1 MATLITK
8 TVTNNTALTQVYLDY
23 AGNSVSVA
31 PGETKTYQ
39 DILDNSSGLPDNNIP
54 ADSTYLKLK
63 NSVGDA
69 GYIKLNSER
78 TGIRVTKTL

>member
-39 DILDNSSGLPDNNIP
+39 DILDNSSGLPD
-54 ADSTYLKLK
+54 T
-63 NSVGDA
+63 
-69 GYIKLNSER
+69 LN
-78 TGIRVTKTL
+78 